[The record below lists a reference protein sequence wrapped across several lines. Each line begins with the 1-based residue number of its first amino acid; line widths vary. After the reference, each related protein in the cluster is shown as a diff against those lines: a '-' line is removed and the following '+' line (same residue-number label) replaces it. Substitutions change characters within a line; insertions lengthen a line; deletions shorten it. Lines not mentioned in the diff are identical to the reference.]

1 VSGTRPGARINNS
14 RFLIASVS
22 GAAQFGC
29 AAFFLNFGCGL
40 LYFSQFETERQI
52 HCSEAAAKPLR
63 YVKRR

>member
-1 VSGTRPGARINNS
+1 
-14 RFLIASVS
+14 LIASVS

-52 HCSEAAAKPLR
+52 HRNSASARLP
-63 YVKRR
+63 RRLMRRKNPRSVASL